1 MMRWERHWWQ
11 KTEPLQLVKG
21 EPTVF
26 VDPELC
32 VEARPRR
39 MAQGTV
45 PPPSWIGPHS
55 SLLEETTAV
64 EVASY
69 DAVTDVVLSNPFV

>member
-1 MMRWERHWWQ
+1 MMRWEKHWWQ

-26 VDPELC
+26 VDPEVG
-32 VEARPRR
+32 VEPRPRR

-55 SLLEETTAV
+55 SLLDETTAV
-64 EVASY
+64 
-69 DAVTDVVLSNPFV
+69 DAVPYVATDETALSNPFV